1 MSGPRGVLVVGTDT
15 SVGKTEIARALL
27 SLLAAR
33 GLRPRALKPVET
45 GCAPD
50 APEDALALRAAC
62 GAPFDAAPLER
73 VCPYRFRLPA
83 APLVAAEAEGRTVEV
98 EALLALARAL
108 ESEGPLVVEA
118 AGGLLVPLAREISQ
132 ASLEELDAASGAPAQ
147 ALVTNLDLAE
157 RLGLPA
163 LLVGRAGLG
172 TINHCALSAEALE
185 RRGIELLAIV
195 LNQTAPE
202 APGAADPTVA
212 TNARMI
218 AELTGARVLG
228 PAPFV
233 RDAAARPRAL
243 APLLEPLL
251 RRMAR

>member
-1 MSGPRGVLVVGTDT
+1 MNAVRGVIVLGTDT

-27 SLLAAR
+27 TLLSAR
-33 GLRPRALKPVET
+33 GLHPRALKPVET

-62 GAPFDAAPLER
+62 GPPFDAAPLAR

-83 APLVAAEAEGRTVEV
+83 APLVAAEAEGRAVDV
-98 EALLALARAL
+98 EALLSLAREL
-108 ESEGPLVVEA
+108 EAEGPLVIEA
-118 AGGLLVPLAREISQ
+118 AGGLLVPLAREVSQ
-132 ASLEELDAASGAPAQ
+132 TTLEEVDEAGRAPAEV
-147 ALVTNLDLAE
+147 LVTNLDFAE

-172 TINHCALSAEALE
+172 TINHCALSAEALA

-195 LNQTAPE
+195 LNHSVAE
-202 APGAADPTVA
+202 AIDPTTA
-212 TNARMI
+212 SNGRMI

-233 RDAAARPRAL
+233 PDAEARPRAL
-243 APLLEPLL
+243 APLLETLL
-251 RRMAR
+251 RRLA